1 MLFKS
6 VRRAFSYSNTALK
19 ILKIG
24 LIPGDGIGREVIPA
38 GKVVLEN
45 LPSKLGLKFEFV
57 DLDAGFELFQKT
69 GTALPNRTVEVL
81 QNECDGA
88 LFGAVSSPTTKVA
101 GYSSPIVALRKKLG
115 LYANVRPVKSVKGS
129 GRPVDMVIVRE
140 NTEDLYIKE
149 EKVYTKEDGTQ
160 VAEAIK
166 RITET
171 ATTKIAN
178 MACEIALLRQ
188 AIRSAS
194 VSDFIHLEPSVTVTH
209 KSNVLSLSD
218 GLFRET
224 CRKVHDSN
232 KLYKAIQYN
241 EQIVDSMVYKMFREP
256 EIFDV
261 VVAPNL
267 YGDILSDG
275 AAALVGSLG
284 VVPSANVG
292 ADFTIGEPCHGSAPD
307 IEGKGISNPIATIRS
322 TALMLEFMG
331 YQDAAGRI
339 YDAVDANLIENKIK
353 TPDLGG
359 DCTTQQVI
367 DDIVVRLPISG

>member
-1 MLFKS
+1 MLSASRFAI
-6 VRRAFSYSNTALK
+6 RRTYSTAAAKNLT
-19 ILKIG
+19 IG

-38 GKVVLEN
+38 GKQVLEA
-45 LPSKLGLKFEFV
+45 LPSSYGLKFNFI
-57 DLDAGFELFQKT
+57 DLEAGFELFKKT
-69 GTALPNRTVEVL
+69 GTALPDATVEAL
-81 QNECDGA
+81 QKSCDGA
-88 LFGAVSSPTTKVA
+88 LFGAVSSPTVKVA
-101 GYSSPIVALRKKLG
+101 GYSSPIVALRKKMG
-115 LYANVRPVKSVKGS
+115 LYANVRPVKSVDGI

-149 EKVYTKEDGTQ
+149 EKIYEKDGQ
-160 VAEAIK
+160 KVAEAIK

-171 ATTKIAN
+171 ATRRISKIAY
-178 MACEIALLRQ
+178 EIALQRQ
-188 AIRSAS
+188 AVRDLGGAS
-194 VSDFIHLEPSVTVTH
+194 LHSKPSVTVVH
-209 KSNVLSLSD
+209 KSNVLSVSD

-224 CRKVHDSN
+224 CKKVYEENIEKYGSID
-232 KLYKAIQYN
+232 YK
-241 EQIVDSMVYKMFREP
+241 EQIVDSMVYRMFREP

-292 ADFTIGEPCHGSAPD
+292 DSFAIGEPCHGSAPD
-307 IEGKGISNPIATIRS
+307 IEGRGIANPIATIRS

-331 YQDAAGRI
+331 YSEPAAKI
-339 YDAVDANLIENKIK
+339 YSAVDANLMEDTIK

-359 DCTTQQVI
+359 KSSTQEVVN
-367 DDIVVRLPISG
+367 DIIKRF

>member
-1 MLFKS
+1 MPQNRSKS
-6 VRRAFSYSNTALK
+6 VRIVQNLSANVA
-19 ILKIG
+19 G

-38 GKVVLEN
+38 GKQVLEA
-45 LPSKLGLKFEFV
+45 LPSDLGLKFEFTE
-57 DLDAGFELFQKT
+57 LKAGFELFKQT
-69 GTALPNRTVEVL
+69 GTALPDETVEVL
-81 QNECDGA
+81 QKSCDGA
-88 LFGAVSSPTTKVA
+88 LFGAVSSPTTKVQ

-115 LYANVRPVKSVKGS
+115 LYANVRPVKSVEGI

-149 EKVYTKEDGTQ
+149 EKLYEKDGQ
-160 VAEAIK
+160 KVAEAIK
-166 RITET
+166 RITER
-171 ATTKIAN
+171 ATTKIGAI
-178 MACEIALLRQ
+178 ALEIALQRQ
-188 AIRSAS
+188 AIRELGGAS
-194 VSDFIHLEPSVTVTH
+194 LHSQPTLTVTH
-209 KSNVLSLSD
+209 KSNVLSVSD

-224 CRKVHDSN
+224 VRKLYDSN
-232 KLYKAIQYN
+232 PAKYASVQYK
-241 EQIVDSMVYKMFREP
+241 EQIVDSMVYRMFREP

-292 ADFTIGEPCHGSAPD
+292 DSFAIGEPCHGSAPD
-307 IEGKGISNPIATIRS
+307 IEGKGIANPIATIRS

-331 YQDAAGRI
+331 HAEAASRI
-339 YDAVDANLIENKIK
+339 YNAVDANLKEDVVK

-359 DCTTQQVI
+359 KSSTQEVVADVI
-367 DDIVVRLPISG
+367 RRL

>member
-1 MLFKS
+1 MLSRS
-6 VRRAFSYSNTALK
+6 VRAFSTLSPSLK
-19 ILKIG
+19 KLTIG

-38 GKVVLEN
+38 GRAVLEN
-45 LPSKLGLKFEFV
+45 LPAQYDLQFDFV
-57 DLDAGFELFQKT
+57 HLDAGFELFQKT
-69 GTALPNRTVEVL
+69 GTALPDRTVEVL
-81 QNECDGA
+81 QQQCDGA
-88 LFGAVSSPTTKVA
+88 LFGAVSSPLTKVA
-101 GYSSPIVALRKKLG
+101 GYSSPIVALRKKMG
-115 LYANVRPVKSVKGS
+115 LYANVRPVKSVEGI

-149 EKVYTKEDGTQ
+149 EKTYQREDGTQ

-171 ATTKIAN
+171 ATRNIAK
-178 MACEIALLRQ
+178 MAFDIALSRQ
-188 AIRSAS
+188 AIRDAGLKS
-194 VSDFIHLEPSVTVTH
+194 IHAEPSVTVTH
-209 KSNVLSLSD
+209 KSNVLSVSD

-224 CRKVHDSN
+224 CKKVWEEN
-232 KLYKAIQYN
+232 KAKYGGVAYK
-241 EQIVDSMVYKMFREP
+241 EQIVDSMVYRMFREP

-292 ADFTIGEPCHGSAPD
+292 DNFAIGEPCHGSAPD

-331 YQDAAGRI
+331 YQDAAAKI
-339 YDAVDANLIENKIK
+339 YEAVDANLAEDKIK

-359 DCTTQQVI
+359 NSSTQEVV
-367 DDIVVRLPISG
+367 DDIIRRF